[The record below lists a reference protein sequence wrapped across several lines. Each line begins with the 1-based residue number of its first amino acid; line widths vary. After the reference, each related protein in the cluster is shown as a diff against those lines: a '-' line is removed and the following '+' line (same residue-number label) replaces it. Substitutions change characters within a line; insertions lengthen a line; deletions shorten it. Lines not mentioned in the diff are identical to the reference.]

1 MILDSEQS
9 KNIVDRLRR
18 ELHPLKIILFGFQT
32 RGNATSQESDV
43 DLCVVVPD
51 DAEHSYKKAVRAYN
65 KSLRGLR
72 IPKDIIVRHQ
82 SKFEEISHWLNS
94 LEGEISR
101 TGSPLYSVT

>member
-1 MILDSEQS
+1 MILDPEQS

-18 ELHPLKIILFGFQT
+18 ELNPLKIILFGSQS

-51 DAEHSYKKAVRAYN
+51 DTEHSYKKAVRAY

-82 SKFEEISHWLNS
+82 SKFEERSHWLNS

-101 TGSPLYSVT
+101 TGSLLYSAT